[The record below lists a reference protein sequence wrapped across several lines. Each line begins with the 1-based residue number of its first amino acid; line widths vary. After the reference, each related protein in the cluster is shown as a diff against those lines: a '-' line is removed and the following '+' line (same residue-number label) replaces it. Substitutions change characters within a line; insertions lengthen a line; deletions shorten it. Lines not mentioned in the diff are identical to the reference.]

1 MMMSS
6 DRLILGTRGSQLALA
21 QSGQVARDITRLTGV
36 DVQLEVISTRGDRI
50 IDRPLAAIGGKGL
63 FTAELEAALRS
74 GEIHLAVHSLKDLPT
89 EDPEGLILGA
99 IPQRADPRDALV
111 GPPLGLL
118 PAGAVVGTG
127 SLRRGC
133 QLKARRPDIVLK
145 GIRGNVDTRLSK
157 RDSGEYDAVVL
168 AMAGLSRL
176 SISRPDINPLGISE
190 MIPAP
195 GQGALGVQCSAAN
208 TRVRQLLAAINHD
221 ETARR
226 ITAERA
232 FLERLGGG
240 CNVAAG
246 CYARIE
252 AGQLHVFAM
261 AQLGDRPIRRAE
273 ARGTDPIALGQQL
286 ADLLTAD

>member
-1 MMMSS
+1 MNK

-36 DVQLEVISTRGDRI
+36 PVELEVISTRGDRI

-89 EDPEGLILGA
+89 EDPDGLMLGA
-99 IPQRADPRDALV
+99 IPERADPRDALV
-111 GPPLGLL
+111 GPPIGLL
-118 PAGAVVGTG
+118 PHGAVVGTG

-133 QLKARRPDIVLK
+133 QITALRPDIAVK
-145 GIRGNVDTRLSK
+145 GIRGNVDTRLAK
-157 RDSGEYDAVVL
+157 FDRGEYDAIIL

-176 SISRPDINPLGISE
+176 SIARPDIHPLGLRE

-195 GQGALGVQCSAAN
+195 GQGALGVQCSASN
-208 TRVRQLLAAINHD
+208 DWVQSLLAAIDHPD
-221 ETARR
+221 TRR
-226 ITAERA
+226 RVAAERA

-240 CNVAAG
+240 CNIAAG
-246 CYARIE
+246 CYARTE
-252 AGQLHVFAM
+252 ARQLHVFAM
-261 AQLGDRPIRRAE
+261 AQLDDRPAQRAE
-273 ARGTDPIALGQQL
+273 ARGDDPIALGQQL
-286 ADLLTAD
+286 ADSLTA

>member
-1 MMMSS
+1 MSK

-36 DVQLEVISTRGDRI
+36 PVELEVISTRGDRI

-89 EDPEGLILGA
+89 EDPDGLMLGA
-99 IPQRADPRDALV
+99 IPERADPRDALV
-111 GPPLGLL
+111 GPPIGLL
-118 PAGAVVGTG
+118 PPGAVVGTG

-133 QLKARRPDIVLK
+133 QITALRPDVEVR
-145 GIRGNVDTRLSK
+145 GIRGNVDTRLAK
-157 RDSGEYDAVVL
+157 FDRGDYDAIIL

-176 SISRPDINPLGISE
+176 SIARPDVHPLGLRE

-195 GQGALGVQCSAAN
+195 GQGALGVQCSASNAW
-208 TRVRQLLAAINHD
+208 VQSLLAAIDHP
-221 ETARR
+221 ETRR
-226 ITAERA
+226 RVAAERA
-232 FLERLGGG
+232 FLETLGGG
-240 CNVAAG
+240 CNIAAG
-246 CYARIE
+246 CYARTE

-261 AQLGDRPIRRAE
+261 AQLGDRPLQRAE
-273 ARGTDPIALGQQL
+273 ARGDEPIALGQQL
-286 ADLLTAD
+286 ADILTA